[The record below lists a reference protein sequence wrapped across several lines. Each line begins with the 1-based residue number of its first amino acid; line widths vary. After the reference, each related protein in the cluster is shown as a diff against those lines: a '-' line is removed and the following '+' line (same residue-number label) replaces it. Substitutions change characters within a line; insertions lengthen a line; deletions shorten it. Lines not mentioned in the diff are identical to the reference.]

1 MPAFYVAKVSAN
13 EDGLPQMFEIPINTF
28 STLETKELNQFST
41 ENFYQALNL
50 IIFVIQVRLGL
61 YAQGGAE

>member
-1 MPAFYVAKVSAN
+1 
-13 EDGLPQMFEIPINTF
+13 MFEIPINTF
-28 STLETKELNQFST
+28 STLEKNELNQFST

-61 YAQGGAE
+61 YAQGASK